1 MTIVS
6 IVNIISLFCFDMTY
20 TVCLP
25 SISYQNSVF
34 FFCSFLYLPTS
45 KSCLAIR
52 LVNLTLMSSSKTVTL
67 DFLLFFP
74 TLLSLRGQ
82 AISIAELRDAA
93 IGEEQWSRATVI
105 CGDRGC
111 LSGKGLGRA
120 GQGLVGPCFLL

>member
-1 MTIVS
+1 MTIVT
-6 IVNIISLFCFDMTY
+6 IVNIISLFCFDVTY

-25 SISYQNSVF
+25 SISYQNSNSFCF
-34 FFCSFLYLPTS
+34 FFFFVSAYIKDLLS
-45 KSCLAIR
+45 NQVGKL
-52 LVNLTLMSSSKTVTL
+52 NLDIQLKDL
-67 DFLLFFP
+67 IFFFFSP
-74 TLLSLRGQ
+74 ALLSLRGQ